1 MKRVESRP
9 LVVVA
14 VPILRVSARVLLEK
28 GRGWSAVDELV
39 LWALSQRPRS
49 AGELSDE
56 ANLPRRVVLEVIFRM
71 MRFRLVEVVLQNGV
85 PVFRATEYGTG
96 IVHDGVEIPAL

>member
-1 MKRVESRP
+1 LRCNRQSTDVLEADSNEARRIKA

-39 LWALSQRPRS
+39 LWRYRNARAQQVNYLTRPTYQGESSWRS
-49 AGELSDE
+49 FFG
-56 ANLPRRVVLEVIFRM
+56 
-71 MRFRLVEVVLQNGV
+71 
-85 PVFRATEYGTG
+85 
-96 IVHDGVEIPAL
+96 